1 MKGPLVSIVVPV
13 YNSEAFLQETLDSV
27 FALEYEPF
35 EVIVV
40 DDGSSDESAAIAQSY
55 ADVRCIRQENRGPAD
70 ARNEGIRS
78 ARGEFVAFVDS
89 DDVVLPHKLSTQVGY
104 LLDHPDVT
112 ATLGRQVWISP
123 PPDAV
128 PDLVWGD
135 LDGIPP
141 LSLVIRK
148 AALLEVGCFDPAL
161 RGPEDTDLLMRLRE
175 GEYQFVVLPEVV
187 MRRRYHGRNLVAGH
201 RAVGRS
207 FDLLKAK
214 LDRDRTR
221 TAGDD
226 AATSSNLISV
236 LIPAYNAGLYLHEA
250 IDSAFAQTHRPVE
263 VIVVDD
269 GSEDETRAVAERY
282 GERIRFTRE
291 EHRGAGAARNTAV
304 ELATGEYL
312 AFLDADDRFLPEKL
326 ERQLAALDTDPGL
339 DMVFGHVREFVSP
352 ELPTD
357 VQASIRPPAA
367 PSPWTT
373 PNLMLIRRGAFDRVG
388 PFATELRVA
397 ETVDWYARAVEAG
410 LGGIMLPEIVLER
423 RLHPRNSG
431 LRERDARSD

>member
-141 LSLVIRK
+141 S
-148 AALLEVGCFDPAL
+148 
-161 RGPEDTDLLMRLRE
+161 
-175 GEYQFVVLPEVV
+175 
-187 MRRRYHGRNLVAGH
+187 H
-201 RAVGRS
+201 
-207 FDLLKAK
+207 
-214 LDRDRTR
+214 
-221 TAGDD
+221 
-226 AATSSNLISV
+226 
-236 LIPAYNAGLYLHEA
+236 
-250 IDSAFAQTHRPVE
+250 
-263 VIVVDD
+263 
-269 GSEDETRAVAERY
+269 
-282 GERIRFTRE
+282 
-291 EHRGAGAARNTAV
+291 
-304 ELATGEYL
+304 
-312 AFLDADDRFLPEKL
+312 
-326 ERQLAALDTDPGL
+326 
-339 DMVFGHVREFVSP
+339 
-352 ELPTD
+352 
-357 VQASIRPPAA
+357 
-367 PSPWTT
+367 W
-373 PNLMLIRRGAFDRVG
+373 
-388 PFATELRVA
+388 
-397 ETVDWYARAVEAG
+397 
-410 LGGIMLPEIVLER
+410 
-423 RLHPRNSG
+423 
-431 LRERDARSD
+431 